1 MQLDS
6 LGLIGGNGGSLGS
19 YKIPGIYGRAS
30 DHYYYVDGIQGLTVV
45 TQDVPCI
52 CEIQF
57 KYVIVPSSDLCPFRA
72 IDKSQDSDSDDLH
85 SNERIIR
92 NLDYWDEYSD
102 SDDSD

>member
-1 MQLDS
+1 M
-6 LGLIGGNGGSLGS
+6 GGVLRN
-19 YKIPGIYGRAS
+19 PGVDVVKAS
-30 DHYYYVDGIQGLTVV
+30 DHYYVEGIQGITVV
-45 TQDVPCI
+45 SQGAPCI

-57 KYVIVPSSDLCPFRA
+57 KYVVVPSSDMYPLRA
-72 IDKSQDSDSDDLH
+72 ISQSQDSSSDNLH